1 MTKSKFSPPNN
12 HVHQRPERH
21 GTPFSPKIQYF
32 LDFFYYICYNS

>member
-12 HVHQRPERH
+12 HVHQRANRC
-21 GTPFSPKIQYF
+21 GTPFLPKIQYF